1 MMPQHASFGV
11 RNYWM
16 KMRFLMNTHP
26 GQKPEQCPKKI
37 QKVYAL
43 KVLIGDYEGS
53 YRIKYTLPQVF
64 ATEDTLLTVT
74 GTKRRYP
81 STNAF

>member
-1 MMPQHASFGV
+1 
-11 RNYWM
+11 M

-53 YRIKYTLPQVF
+53 YRIKYTPPQVF
-64 ATEDTLLTVT
+64 ATEDTLLPVI
-74 GTKRRYP
+74 GAKRRYP

>member
-1 MMPQHASFGV
+1 
-11 RNYWM
+11 M

-64 ATEDTLLTVT
+64 ATEDTLLLVA

-81 STNAF
+81 STNTF